1 MDIGGQVRQ
10 ALKSSHLPVPSS
22 AWLTSLITARNPPPP
37 LPSLVATAKARLLAA
52 DLTLPGLLDP
62 PQAVSFPRG
71 ITNAES
77 VHSTLP
83 SDIQVQVV
91 DIENLT
97 RSRWEQVEE
106 LEALERGEGT
116 KGREIIRLPTAAADD
131 GGVDLGDG
139 AATQNPARAASVAPG
154 GRASGPAM
162 PKNATHRLVL
172 QDCRGQNVY
181 AVELKRIDKI
191 GVGVTAI
198 GEKILL
204 KKGTIVARG
213 TLLLEPTNCVLL
225 GGRIEA
231 WQRPWLE
238 GRIKRLKESVGAD
251 RPN

>member
-1 MDIGGQVRQ
+1 MDLNDQVRQ
-10 ALKSSHLPVPSS
+10 ALKSSHLPVPST
-22 AWLTSLITARNPPPP
+22 AWLTSLTTARSPPPP
-37 LPSLVATAKARLLAA
+37 LPSLIATAKARLLAA

-62 PQAVSFPRG
+62 AKAASFPPS
-71 ITNAES
+71 ITNA
-77 VHSTLP
+77 STAQSALP
-83 SDIQVQVV
+83 TDIYVQVV
-91 DIENLT
+91 DVENLT

-116 KGREIIRLPTAAADD
+116 KGREIIRLPTAGADD
-131 GGVDLGDG
+131 NGVDLGDG
-139 AATQNPARAASVAPG
+139 AATQNPARAASVGPG
-154 GRASGPAM
+154 GRASGSAQ

-172 QDCRGQNVY
+172 QDCKGQNVY

-198 GEKILL
+198 GEKMLL
-204 KKGTIVARG
+204 KRGAIVARG
-213 TLLLEPTNCVLL
+213 TLLLEPSNSVLL

-231 WQRPWLE
+231 WQKPWLE